1 MNIFA
6 LIGRQTLKI
15 TDEAG
20 RVFIFLGL
28 SLSHI
33 FRGPFYLR
41 ETLRQ
46 MEKIGVDSLPIVLL
60 TSFFTGGVL
69 ALQSYDGLG
78 NGAIAAENLGS
89 VVALS
94 MFRELGPVLGSLMVA
109 GRVGA
114 AIAAEIGTMRVSEQ
128 IDALITLAANPIK
141 FLVVPRMV
149 ACISMVPLL
158 IILADIM
165 GIFGGYVVATK
176 SLGLPAHSYIDKS
189 FASVEFYDIF
199 LGLVK
204 AVVFGLIIA
213 LMGCYQGYN
222 SKGGAEGVGRATTI
236 AVVNA
241 SVLILIFDY
250 LITALMF

>member
-6 LIGRQTLKI
+6 IIGRKTI
-15 TDEAG
+15 DIADESG
-20 RVFIFLGL
+20 RIFIFLSQAL
-28 SLSHI
+28 TNM
-33 FRGPFYLR
+33 FRGPFYLK
-41 ETLRQ
+41 ETLSQ
-46 MEKIGVDSLPIVLL
+46 MEKIGVGSLPIVLL

-78 NGAIAAENLGS
+78 GDAIAAENLGS

-141 FLVVPRMV
+141 FLVVPRMI
-149 ACISMVPLL
+149 ACLTMVPLL
-158 IILADIM
+158 IILADIT
-165 GIFGGYVVATK
+165 GIFGGYIVATK
-176 SLGLPAHSYIDKS
+176 SLGLPAYSYIDKS

-204 AVVFGLIIA
+204 ALVFGLLIA
-213 LMGCYQGYN
+213 LMGCYQGYY
-222 SKGGAEGVGRATTI
+222 SKGGAEGVGKATTV
-236 AVVNA
+236 AVVSA

-250 LITALMF
+250 IITALMF